1 MKTKL
6 YTYEKTCKIGNKEFY
21 ALCGIKETGISAII
35 EKLSYL
41 LEWFSVGFLF
51 YLNSLYIHSRL
62 FSIFIFICGVVIL
75 QTIGIKKK
83 LSSKKEFINKVNEL
97 LEECEQ

>member
-6 YTYEKTCKIGNKEFY
+6 YTYETTKKIGNKEIY
-21 ALCGIKETGISAII
+21 GLCGVKETSISAII
-35 EKLSYL
+35 EKFAYI

-51 YLNSLYIHSRL
+51 YLNYTFIHSKL
-62 FSIFIFICGVVIL
+62 FAIFVFICGVCIL

-83 LSSKKEFINKVNEL
+83 LSTKEEFLKKVNDFL
-97 LEECEQ
+97 KD